1 MFNHFYEIQRQPQA
15 DNEAYS
21 PTLYD
26 ANKAIARLDP
36 HGKSFSGV
44 IFPPAHVKSVLS
56 LRATAQKQKGRKTFS
71 SHIFIIIKFLGAL
84 FAEII
89 SPEKS
94 SNSHTCMDTQKFN

>member
-1 MFNHFYEIQRQPQA
+1 MRFNVNRKPTTKHIPQHFMMLAKLFLGLILME
-15 DNEAYS
+15 
-21 PTLYD
+21 
-26 ANKAIARLDP
+26 KV
-36 HGKSFSGV
+36 FSGV

-94 SNSHTCMDTQKFN
+94 SHSHTCMDTQKFN